1 MVKNNVGNE
10 DMQDQSEPTL
20 NVRGVNVFKG
30 LLSKDEQLAMVE
42 DLRAVAQA
50 APFFTPK
57 TASGQSMSVKMTSA
71 GRFGWV
77 SDAKGYRY
85 ETQHPS
91 GVAWPEIPQ
100 SVLSVWNAVSRSE
113 RNPESCL
120 INYYSS
126 SAKMGLHQ
134 DRDEK
139 DFSAPVVSISLGD
152 SALFRIGNETRGGS
166 TESVWLESGD
176 VCVLGGPARLLFHGI
191 DRVKPNTSTLLT
203 NGGRINVTLRVVT

>member
-1 MVKNNVGNE
+1 MVKNNLGNE
-10 DMQDQSEPTL
+10 DMQDQPEPTL
-20 NVRGVNVFKG
+20 TVRGVNVFKG
-30 LLSKDEQLAMVE
+30 LLSKAEQSAMVD
-42 DLRAVAQA
+42 DLRVVAQV

-57 TASGQSMSVKMTSA
+57 TASGQAMSVKMTSA

-77 SDAKGYRY
+77 SDANGYRY
-85 ETQHPS
+85 EQQHPS

-100 SVLSVWNAVSRSE
+100 SVLAVWNAVSRSE
-113 RNPESCL
+113 RSPESWL

-126 SAKMGLHQ
+126 TAKMGLHK

-139 DFSAPVVSISLGD
+139 DFGAPVVSISLGD

-166 TESVWLESGD
+166 TESIWLESGD
-176 VCVLGGPARLLFHGI
+176 VCVLGGPSRLLFHGI

>member
-1 MVKNNVGNE
+1 MVKNNLGNK
-10 DMQDQSEPTL
+10 DMRDRLEPTL
-20 NVRGVNVFKG
+20 IVRGVNVFKG
-30 LLSKDEQLAMVE
+30 LLSKAEQSAMVD
-42 DLRAVAQA
+42 DLRLVAQA
-50 APFFTPK
+50 SPFFTPR

-77 SDAKGYRY
+77 SDANGYRY
-85 ETQHPS
+85 EQQHPS

-100 SVLSVWNAVSRSE
+100 SILAVWNAVSRSE
-113 RNPESCL
+113 RSPESCL

-139 DFSAPVVSISLGD
+139 DFGAPVVSISLGD

-166 TESVWLESGD
+166 TESIWLESGD
-176 VCVLGGPARLLFHGI
+176 VCVLGGPSRLLFHGI

>member
-1 MVKNNVGNE
+1 MVKNNLGNE
-10 DMQDQSEPTL
+10 DMQDQPEPTL
-20 NVRGVNVFKG
+20 TVRGVNVFKG
-30 LLSKDEQLAMVE
+30 LLSKAEQSAMVD
-42 DLRAVAQA
+42 DLRVVAQA
-50 APFFTPK
+50 VPFFTPK

-77 SDAKGYRY
+77 SDANGYRY
-85 ETQHPS
+85 EQQHPS

-100 SVLSVWNAVSRSE
+100 SVLAVWNAVSRSE
-113 RNPESCL
+113 RSPESCL

-126 SAKMGLHQ
+126 TAKMGLHQ

-139 DFSAPVVSISLGD
+139 DFGAPVVSISLGD

-166 TESVWLESGD
+166 TESIWLESGD
-176 VCVLGGPARLLFHGI
+176 VCVLGGPSRLLFHGI

>member
-1 MVKNNVGNE
+1 MVKNNLGNK
-10 DMQDQSEPTL
+10 DMRDRLEPTL
-20 NVRGVNVFKG
+20 IVRGVNVFKG
-30 LLSKDEQLAMVE
+30 LLSKAEQSAMVD
-42 DLRAVAQA
+42 DLRVVAQV

-77 SDAKGYRY
+77 SDANGYRY
-85 ETQHPS
+85 EQQHPS

-100 SVLSVWNAVSRSE
+100 SVLAVWNAVSRSE
-113 RNPESCL
+113 RSPESCL

-126 SAKMGLHQ
+126 TAKMGLHQ

-139 DFSAPVVSISLGD
+139 DFGAPVVSISLGD

-166 TESVWLESGD
+166 TESIWLESGD
-176 VCVLGGPARLLFHGI
+176 VCVLGGPSRLLFHGI

>member
-1 MVKNNVGNE
+1 
-10 DMQDQSEPTL
+10 MQDQSEPTL

-57 TASGQSMSVKMTSA
+57 TASGQLMSVKMTSA

-85 ETQHPS
+85 EPQHPS

-100 SVLSVWNAVSRSE
+100 SVLAVWNAVSRSE
-113 RNPESCL
+113 RSPESCL

-191 DRVKPNTSTLLT
+191 DRVKPSTSTLLT

>member
-1 MVKNNVGNE
+1 MVKNNLGNK
-10 DMQDQSEPTL
+10 DMQDQPEPTL

-30 LLSKDEQLAMVE
+30 LLSKAEQSAMVD
-42 DLRAVAQA
+42 DLRLVAQV
-50 APFFTPK
+50 APFFMPK

-85 ETQHPS
+85 ERQHPS

-100 SVLSVWNAVSRSE
+100 SVLAVWNAVSRSE
-113 RNPESCL
+113 RSPESCL

-126 SAKMGLHQ
+126 TAKMGLHQ

-139 DFSAPVVSISLGD
+139 DFGAPVVSISLGD

-166 TESVWLESGD
+166 TESIWLESGD
-176 VCVLGGPARLLFHGI
+176 VCVLGGPARLLYHGI

>member
-1 MVKNNVGNE
+1 MVKNNLGNK
-10 DMQDQSEPTL
+10 DMQDQPEPTL
-20 NVRGVNVFKG
+20 TVRGVNVFKG
-30 LLSKDEQLAMVE
+30 LLSKAEQSAMVD
-42 DLRAVAQA
+42 DLRVVAQV

-77 SDAKGYRY
+77 SDANGYRY
-85 ETQHPS
+85 EQQHPS

-100 SVLSVWNAVSRSE
+100 SVLAVWNAVSRSE
-113 RNPESCL
+113 RSPESCL

-126 SAKMGLHQ
+126 TAKMGLHQ

-166 TESVWLESGD
+166 TESIWLESGD
-176 VCVLGGPARLLFHGI
+176 VCVLGGPSRLLFHGI

>member
-1 MVKNNVGNE
+1 MVKNNLGNE
-10 DMQDQSEPTL
+10 DMQDQPEPTL
-20 NVRGVNVFKG
+20 TVRGVNVFNG
-30 LLSKDEQLAMVE
+30 LLSKAEQSAMVD
-42 DLRAVAQA
+42 DLRVVAQV

-77 SDAKGYRY
+77 SDANGYRY
-85 ETQHPS
+85 EQQHPS

-100 SVLSVWNAVSRSE
+100 SILAVWNAVSRSE
-113 RNPESCL
+113 RSPESCL

-152 SALFRIGNETRGGS
+152 SALFRIGNENRGGS

-176 VCVLGGPARLLFHGI
+176 VCVLGGPSRLLFHGI